1 MCKVREILLTF
12 IMFLPGF
19 LFSQSQGS
27 EFLNL
32 ERENVNGLEISYKL
46 PNVSIEKVSIEGVDY
61 IKPLTPGCFLPG
73 KIGYP
78 DLVPSTSFICVPV
91 FSDLKYELI
100 VQDSFIIRNA
110 IISPAP
116 DINRMDNA
124 VKFNYIFNQDIYSKD
139 IDYPE
144 KIISVSQK
152 FKIRGINL
160 VSFSYTPYRYNA
172 IKKEL
177 TVYKKVKVKIIF
189 EHPSGSFYEPRL
201 RSKWFDPVITKY
213 ILNRK
218 SIERVYYNESLT
230 GYGYEYI
237 IITPN
242 NLLYNAVADTLR
254 RFRNSQ
260 GIKTNVYKL
269 SDIGGNNFFAIK
281 NFLKNAYLNWEIT
294 PVAVLL
300 MADEG
305 ENADNRIYTPYYNN
319 QFITDFRYADMNDDH
334 IPDMIVSRMPVDNE
348 SQLYNIVR
356 NIINYEENPPLL
368 SSYYNKP
375 ITAMGWETSNWFQ
388 ICSEV
393 VGGFFRNKLGK
404 NTSRI
409 NDVYSGNPL
418 TDPWSTA
425 PNTQNILNYFGPAGL
440 NYIPTAPQQLGGF
453 IGGTPDMVLSAIN
466 TGSFFLLHRDH
477 GNYTGWGKPGFNV
490 NHINLLT
497 NQYPVNVFSIN
508 CQNGKFNWT
517 GGSCFSEKFIQHY
530 YNGCSG
536 SVSVISASD
545 LSYPFLND
553 VFTWGVMDN
562 FWENFIPEYTS
573 QFNHGFIFP
582 AFANVSGKYFLAQSQ
597 WVSDPLNKI
606 ETYYL
611 FHHFGDCFSSM
622 FTEVPGILNLFCQDY
637 IFEGEKTLAVSTDSG
652 ALIGISNKGD
662 FISSQFSSGGVS
674 QIVLNDYAK
683 YGDTIIATATKRN
696 SKRINKK
703 IPVSENPDI
712 YLFADNYWIFDEPP
726 LGNGNGKI
734 DYSEINDL
742 SFTIHNRGLKSA
754 YNIKAVLSS
763 SDPYVHISD
772 SVFTLNKLNSKDSVI
787 CLEEFRYFV
796 NANIPDSHL
805 VNFKM
810 TLSAGKQIWDFN
822 FSFIGFAPVLNI
834 GKISVTDSTSNNN
847 GLIEP
852 GDTVYV
858 KLPVKNSGSSQAL
871 KISAKMNLN
880 SLQYIN
886 IISDS
891 LVLGSI
897 NPKDSAIGK
906 FKLYV
911 KPVTPNGTIVKFYF
925 KLYSQIDGKMLYD
938 SLKIVIGGIN
948 TVYIGKGTKNI
959 IYPYSLYY
967 MDGRT
972 EMLYTA
978 SELDSNGALAAYITK
993 IGFYANSTNSI
1004 PLNNFTI
1011 KIKYTNDTAIKNFT
1025 NSGWSICLIDTV
1037 FISTQGWNI
1046 YNLQTP
1052 FYWDGLRNVLISVC
1066 YDNYFYSFNTYS
1078 KGTIISG
1085 RTVAAYFDL
1094 SSGSGCEIMNGS
1106 AFNDRPNIAIEFNEI
1121 IEVGNNTAEV
1131 PSEFKLF
1138 SNYPNPFNSSTK
1150 IKYQIPEKSFIEIII
1165 YDILGREITTIERN
1179 NKLPGTYLLEWQCGE
1194 VPSGVYL
1201 CRMKTQKYS
1210 ASIKLLHIK

>member
-1 MCKVREILLTF
+1 
-12 IMFLPGF
+12 MFLPGL
-19 LFSQSQGS
+19 LFSQSLGDH
-27 EFLNL
+27 FLNL

-46 PNVSIEKVSIEGVDY
+46 SNISIEKVSIEGVEY

-73 KIGYP
+73 KSGNP
-78 DLVPSTSFICVPV
+78 DLVPLTSFISVQELSV
-91 FSDLKYELI
+91 IKLELI
-100 VQDSFIIRNA
+100 VQDSFIIRNVNV
-110 IISPAP
+110 SPSP
-116 DINRMDNA
+116 IINRMDNES
-124 VKFNYIFNQDIYSKD
+124 KLSYIFNEDIYSKN
-139 IDYPE
+139 IDYPGE
-144 KIISVSQK
+144 IISVSQK

-160 VSFSYTPYRYNA
+160 VAFSYTPYRFNA
-172 IKKEL
+172 AKKEL
-177 TVYKKVKVKIIF
+177 TVYKKVKVKINF
-189 EHPSGSFYEPRL
+189 EHPSGNFYEPKL
-201 RSKWFDPVITKY
+201 RSKWFDPGITKY

-218 SIERVYYNESLT
+218 SIEKEYDKEPIT

-242 NLLYNAVADTLR
+242 NVLYNAVADTLR

-269 SDIGGNNFFAIK
+269 SEIGGNNFFAIK
-281 NFLKNAYLNWEIT
+281 NFLKNAYLNWDIT
-294 PVAVLL
+294 PVAVLF

-305 ENADNRIYTPYYNN
+305 ENAENRIYTPYYNY

-334 IPDMIVSRMPVDNE
+334 LPDIIVSRIPVDNE

-356 NIINYEENPPLL
+356 NIINYEENPPLFP
-368 SSYYNKP
+368 SYYNKP
-375 ITAMGWETSNWFQ
+375 ITALGWETINWFQ

-393 VGGFFRNKLGK
+393 VGGFFSSKLGK
-404 NTSRI
+404 NTTRI

-425 PNTQNILNYFGPAGL
+425 PNTQNVLNYFGPAGK
-440 NYIPTAPQQLGGF
+440 NYIPASPQQLGGF
-453 IGGTPDMVLSAIN
+453 IGGTPEMVLNAIN
-466 TGSFFLLHRDH
+466 SGSFFLLHRDH

-490 NHINLLT
+490 NYVNLLT

-530 YNGCSG
+530 YNGWSG

-562 FWENFIPEYTS
+562 FWENFIPEYSS
-573 QFNHGFIFP
+573 QFNHGFILP
-582 AFANVSGKYFLAQSQ
+582 AFANVSAKYFLAQSQ
-597 WVSDPLNKI
+597 WISDPLNKI

-622 FTEVPGILNLFCQDY
+622 FTEVPGNLNLSCQDY
-637 IFEGEKTLAVSTDSG
+637 ILEGEKSLTVSSDSG

-662 FISSQFSSGGVS
+662 FINSHFSSGGVS

-683 YGDTIIATATKRN
+683 YGDTILVTATKRN
-696 SKRINKK
+696 SKKNKK
-703 IPVSENPDI
+703 MIPVLENPGI
-712 YLFADNYWIFDEPP
+712 YLYADNFWIFDEPP

-754 YNIKAVLSS
+754 YDIKAVLSS
-763 SDPYVHISD
+763 SDPYVYISD
-772 SVFTLNKLNSKDSVI
+772 SVYTLNKLNFKDSVL
-787 CLEEFRYFV
+787 CLEDFRYFV
-796 NANIPDSHL
+796 YTNIPDSHL

-810 TLSAGKQIWDFN
+810 TLSAGKQIWEYN
-822 FSFIGFAPVLNI
+822 FSFMGFAPVLKI

-847 GLIEP
+847 GVIEP
-852 GDTVYV
+852 DDTVYV
-858 KLPVKNSGSSQAL
+858 KLPVKNSGSSMAMKL
-871 KISAKMNLN
+871 SAKMNIN

-886 IISDS
+886 VLNDSIIF
-891 LVLGSI
+891 VPV
-897 NPKDSAIGK
+897 NPKDSVIGV

-911 KPVTPNGTIVKFYF
+911 KPTAPIGTIVKFYF
-925 KLYSQIDGKMLYD
+925 KLYSQIDGKLLYD

-972 EMLYTA
+972 EMLFTA
-978 SELDSNGALAAYITK
+978 RELDSNGAFAACITK
-993 IGFYANSTNSI
+993 IGFYANSTNNI

-1011 KIKYTNDTAIKNFT
+1011 KLKYTNDTVIKNFT
-1025 NSGWSICLIDTV
+1025 NSGWSVCFFDTV
-1037 FISTQGWNI
+1037 FISSAGWNM

-1052 FYWDGLRNVLISVC
+1052 FYWDGMRNILISVC
-1066 YDNYFYSFNTYS
+1066 YDNYFYTFNTYS
-1078 KGTIISG
+1078 KGTVISG
-1085 RTVAAYFDL
+1085 KTAAAYFDL
-1094 SSGSGCEIMNGS
+1094 SSGSGCEIINGS
-1106 AFNDRPNIAIEFNEI
+1106 AFNDRPNTAIEFNGI
-1121 IEVGNNTAEV
+1121 IDAGNNTTV
-1131 PSEFKLF
+1131 IPLEFKLF
-1138 SNYPNPFNSSTK
+1138 TNFPNPFNSSTK
-1150 IKYQIPEKSFIEIII
+1150 IKYQIPEKSYVEIMIF
-1165 YDILGREITTIERN
+1165 DILGRKITTLEHS
-1179 NKLPGTYLLEWQCGE
+1179 NKLPGTYLLEWQCGDL
-1194 VPSGVYL
+1194 PSGVYL
-1201 CRMKTQKYS
+1201 CRMKTHKYVS
-1210 ASIKLLHIK
+1210 SIKLLNIK